1 MQGFLVTDV
10 MFGFGKNQIYSI
22 GIDISREGLRLAQL
36 ENCGRDIGLVAGCFE
51 NCPDTIDVGS
61 AHWQRWAVAALQ
73 KMIVTKPFR
82 GKSAKVAI
90 PASEVYIES
99 IKMPKSSDL
108 KLEDALFARIKQH
121 IPSGCTRENT
131 MIKYVPTDQDNAVVI
146 ATDRELINRYLAV
159 YERAGL
165 EIKAISVWPEALAQC
180 YVKFFGRRQSD
191 VHAIVLLLNIET
203 DCTNLVIC
211 RQTTELFAR
220 SIPIGAQALTDEK
233 AINRLVLEVTACRR
247 DFISMYRNAA
257 ISRLIF
263 LSGPVVETEV
273 YASIAKQLEVQAQ
286 IGDCLIAVEMSD
298 PLCQSMDR
306 RDVHIN
312 WATAF
317 GLSLS

>member
-1 MQGFLVTDV
+1 

-51 NCPDTIDVGS
+51 NCPETIDIGS

-73 KMIVTKPFR
+73 KMVVTKPFR

-90 PASEVYIES
+90 PARNVYIES
-99 IKMPKSSDL
+99 LKMPKSSDNN
-108 KLEDALFARIKQH
+108 KLEDALFSRFKQH
-121 IPSGCTRENT
+121 IPSSCTRENT
-131 MIKYVPTDQDNAVVI
+131 MIKYVPTDQDNVLAI
-146 ATDRELINRYLAV
+146 AADRELINRYLAV

-165 EIKAISVWPEALAQC
+165 DIKAISVWPEALVQC
-180 YVKFFGRRQSD
+180 YIKFFGRRKSD
-191 VHAIVLLLNIET
+191 EHVIVMLLNIEA
-203 DCTNLVIC
+203 DCSNLVIC
-211 RQTTELFAR
+211 RHTTELFAR
-220 SIPIGAQALTDEK
+220 SIPIGASALTDEK
-233 AINRLVLEVTACRR
+233 AIDRLVLEVTACRR

-273 YASIAKQLEVQAQ
+273 YASIARQLEVQAQ

-298 PLCQSMDR
+298 PLCQAMDR
-306 RDVHIN
+306 RNVHIN